1 MKTADKRVVANAQLI
16 AMTIESFYG
25 IAAQGHLFKLLK
37 GHYGAVLAYLAAITK
52 EDASAQAAAIQSL
65 AVNAIFLNSLLLVQ
79 GGHHVQQIQQLQ
91 EQKYD
96 SEAKTWEEMKDHV
109 YQIADVTA
117 DALRK
122 QFDEKFRY

>member
-16 AMTIESFYG
+16 VMTTESFYG

-37 GHYGAVLAYLAAITK
+37 GHYGAVLAYPAAITK

-65 AVNAIFLNSLLLVQ
+65 AVNAIFLSKANPYLRRDVVTSLLLVQ

-91 EQKYD
+91 EVRFRGENLGGDEGSCLSD
-96 SEAKTWEEMKDHV
+96 SGCHG
-109 YQIADVTA
+109 
-117 DALRK
+117 
-122 QFDEKFRY
+122 